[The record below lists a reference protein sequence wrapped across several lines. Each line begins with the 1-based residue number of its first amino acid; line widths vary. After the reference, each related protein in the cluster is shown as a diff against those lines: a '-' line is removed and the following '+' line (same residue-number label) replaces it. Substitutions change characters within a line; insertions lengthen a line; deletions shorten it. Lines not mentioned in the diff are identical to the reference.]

1 MLILNIKQ
9 SLRFLLATSILASSN
24 ATYAQSVIPVRDG
37 LNTAVNKIGNQY
49 NISGGTQAGGNLFY
63 SLQKLGLSTGEI
75 ANFLSSPS
83 IQNILTRV
91 TGGEASL
98 INGLIQVT
106 GGNSNLYI
114 LNPAGIVFGAT
125 ASLNVPANFSA
136 TTATAIQVGNGFFGM
151 NSSVDEVRS
160 LNGNINGFAFT
171 STLPSSGTSP
181 SGVILNQGDL
191 RTNVGQSVTLVGGI
205 VVNTGTI
212 ATPSGNITIAATPDN
227 KFIKI
232 TNEGNVLSLELPISD
247 RQALGNAPVL
257 RSVDLP
263 SLLTGKT
270 AGTAVVAGNLD
281 VAGANGG
288 NVQVLG
294 TNVNLS
300 GANIN
305 ASGFNGG
312 GSVLIGG
319 DYQGT
324 GTTPKS
330 LFTSVDANTKIHA
343 DALLNGNG
351 GKVIV
356 WSDGTTAFDGTI
368 TAKAGSLSG
377 NGGLVETS
385 GKSNLVVGNSANV
398 NTSALIGT
406 KGTWLLDPTNISVL
420 ASGGTD
426 ASVAA
431 ANANAGDST
440 INSSTVVSALNSS
453 NVTLTATNAIT
464 VNAAIDASSNANAGN
479 LTLTAPTTNL
489 NAPITLKGSSTLSGR
504 ATTVNVGAGGTVKN
518 GVDASA
524 AGGTVNL
531 AAATYTLANTVVISK
546 NLTVNGAGAAN
557 TTVSGNNAVRVL
569 VVNNNSTVNIN
580 GLTIANANN
589 INGAGINNSATI
601 NITNSTFSSNSVA
614 NSGGAIFNNVGGTTN
629 ITNSTF
635 SSNSV
640 PNGGGAILNN
650 GMTNISNSTFSSN
663 SADQRGGAIFNNNGS
678 TNITNSTFSSN
689 SGKVNG
695 GAILNTGE
703 ATTNITN
710 STFSSN
716 SSNQGGAIY
725 NIGKVTIANSILVG
739 NTATNGSEVFL
750 VGSGSITS
758 NGYNL
763 VGVNGN
769 AGGFTT
775 TATDLVLAG
784 AVSTAITALG
794 DYGGATQTF
803 ALVPNSPAI
812 DAGNNASAPET
823 DQRGLARIVNGTI
836 DIGSFESRGFTFTT
850 TGTPQSTTV
859 NQAFSTPLAVTVSSI
874 DNTPVNGGSITFTA
888 PSSTATAAFSG
899 SSTTTVAIASGVAT
913 APTLRANT
921 KAGNYTVTATA
932 KGAATA
938 ASFNLTN
945 TADVAASITN
955 NSITATGGTPQSTRV
970 NTNFANQLQVL
981 VKDQFGNVVPNSTVT
996 FTSPSTGASTA
1007 TTTTSATTDAN
1018 GLAQVSVT
1026 ANTIAGTFVTTGTT
1040 GGLTPASFSLT
1051 NNPDVAATITAT
1063 GGSSQ
1068 STRVNTNFANQ
1079 LQVLVRDQFGNV
1091 VPNSIVA
1098 FTSPSTGASTTPITS
1113 VTTDAS
1119 GLAQVSVTANTI
1131 SGTFVT
1137 TGTTGGLTP
1146 ANFNLT
1152 NTPDVP
1158 TSITATSSTA
1168 LSTLIN
1174 QAFKG
1179 TNNGANSSVDSKS
1192 TVKDEAEEKTN

>member
-1 MLILNIKQ
+1 M
-9 SLRFLLATSILASSN
+9 R
-24 ATYAQSVIPVRDG
+24 
-37 LNTAVNKIGNQY
+37 
-49 NISGGTQAGGNLFY
+49 
-63 SLQKLGLSTGEI
+63 
-75 ANFLSSPS
+75 
-83 IQNILTRV
+83 
-91 TGGEASL
+91 
-98 INGLIQVT
+98 
-106 GGNSNLYI
+106 
-114 LNPAGIVFGAT
+114 
-125 ASLNVPANFSA
+125 
-136 TTATAIQVGNGFFGM
+136 
-151 NSSVDEVRS
+151 
-160 LNGNINGFAFT
+160 
-171 STLPSSGTSP
+171 
-181 SGVILNQGDL
+181 
-191 RTNVGQSVTLVGGI
+191 
-205 VVNTGTI
+205 
-212 ATPSGNITIAATPDN
+212 
-227 KFIKI
+227 
-232 TNEGNVLSLELPISD
+232 
-247 RQALGNAPVL
+247 
-257 RSVDLP
+257 
-263 SLLTGKT
+263 
-270 AGTAVVAGNLD
+270 
-281 VAGANGG
+281 
-288 NVQVLG
+288 
-294 TNVNLS
+294 
-300 GANIN
+300 
-305 ASGFNGG
+305 
-312 GSVLIGG
+312 
-319 DYQGT
+319 
-324 GTTPKS
+324 
-330 LFTSVDANTKIHA
+330 
-343 DALLNGNG
+343 
-351 GKVIV
+351 
-356 WSDGTTAFDGTI
+356 
-368 TAKAGSLSG
+368 
-377 NGGLVETS
+377 
-385 GKSNLVVGNSANV
+385 
-398 NTSALIGT
+398 
-406 KGTWLLDPTNISVL
+406 
-420 ASGGTD
+420 
-426 ASVAA
+426 
-431 ANANAGDST
+431 
-440 INSSTVVSALNSS
+440 
-453 NVTLTATNAIT
+453 
-464 VNAAIDASSNANAGN
+464 NANAGN

-678 TNITNSTFSSN
+678 
-689 SGKVNG
+689 
-695 GAILNTGE
+695 
-703 ATTNITN
+703 TNITN

>member
-1 MLILNIKQ
+1 MPIAIVKQ
-9 SLRFLLATSILASSN
+9 SLRFLLATSILASAN
-24 ATYAQSVIPVRDG
+24 AAYAQSIVPARDG
-37 LNTAVNKIGNQY
+37 LNTSVNKIGNQY
-49 NISGGTQAGGNLFY
+49 NISGGTQAGANLFY

-75 ANFLSSPS
+75 ANFFSSPRV
-83 IQNILTRV
+83 QNILTRV

-136 TTATAIQVGNGFFGM
+136 TTATAVQVGNGWFGL
-151 NSSVDEVRS
+151 NSSVDEIRS

-171 STLPSSGTSP
+171 STLPSLGTSP

-232 TNEGNVLSLELPISD
+232 TNEGNVLSLELPISA

-257 RSVDLP
+257 RGVDLP

-270 AGTAVVAGNLD
+270 VGTAFVAGNLD

-312 GSVLIGG
+312 GTVLIGG

-330 LFTSVDANTKIHA
+330 LFTSIDANTKIHA

-385 GKSNLVVGNSANV
+385 GKSNLVVGNSAKV
-398 NTSALIGT
+398 NTSALNGT
-406 KGTWLLDPTNISVL
+406 KGTWLLDPTSITVV
-420 ASGGTD
+420 ASDGTD
-426 ASVAA
+426 ASVGA

-440 INSSTVVSALNSS
+440 INSSTVVSALNGT
-453 NVTLTATNAIT
+453 NVNLVATNVIT
-464 VNAAIDASSNANAGN
+464 VNAAINASSNANAGN

-489 NAPITLKGSSTLSGR
+489 NAPITLKGASTLSGT
-504 ATTVNVGAGGTVKN
+504 ATTVNVGASGTVQN

-531 AAATYTLANTVVISK
+531 AATTYTLAAKVAINK

-557 TTVSGNNAVRVL
+557 TKVSGNNAVQ
-569 VVNNNSTVNIN
+569 VVSIGGNSTVNIN
-580 GLTIANANN
+580 GLTVAKGRARDGSGVLVNPGSTLNLANSTFSSNAGSSSVSSGGAIYNSSGTIN
-589 INGAGINNSATI
+589 ITNSTFLSNAARGSGGAIYNNSSGTI
-601 NITNSTFSSNSVA
+601 NITNSTFSDNSA
-614 NSGGAIFNNVGGTTN
+614 RISGGAIYNSNGTIN

-635 SSNSV
+635 SN
-640 PNGGGAILNN
+640 
-650 GMTNISNSTFSSN
+650 NSTSISS
-663 SADQRGGAIFNNNGS
+663 SRGGAISNNNTSGKI
-678 TNITNSTFSSN
+678 NIT
-689 SGKVNG
+689 
-695 GAILNTGE
+695 
-703 ATTNITN
+703 
-710 STFSSN
+710 
-716 SSNQGGAIY
+716 
-725 NIGKVTIANSILVG
+725 NSILVG
-739 NTATNGSEVFL
+739 NTARTSGSEEV
-750 VGSGSITS
+750 SGNITS

-769 AGGFTT
+769 AGGFQTI
-775 TATDLVLAG
+775 ATDRVLAG

-812 DAGNNASAPET
+812 DAGNNASAPAT

-859 NQAFSTPLAVTVSSI
+859 NRAFSTPLAVTVSSM
-874 DNTPVNGGSITFTA
+874 DNTPVNGGTITFTA
-888 PSSTATAAFSG
+888 PSSDATRAAFFG
-899 SSTTTVAIASGVAT
+899 LLTTTVAIINGVAT
-913 APTLRANT
+913 APTLTANT

-932 KGAATA
+932 
-938 ASFNLTN
+938 
-945 TADVAASITN
+945 
-955 NSITATGGTPQSTRV
+955 
-970 NTNFANQLQVL
+970 
-981 VKDQFGNVVPNSTVT
+981 
-996 FTSPSTGASTA
+996 TGA
-1007 TTTTSATTDAN
+1007 
-1018 GLAQVSVT
+1018 V
-1026 ANTIAGTFVTTGTT
+1026 
-1040 GGLTPASFSLT
+1040 TPANFTLT
-1051 NNPDVAATITAT
+1051 NNPDVAASITAT
-1063 GGSSQ
+1063 SGTSQ

-1079 LQVLVRDQFGNV
+1079 LQVLVRDQFGNL
-1091 VPNSIVA
+1091 VPNSIVT
-1098 FTSPSTGASTTPITS
+1098 FTSPSTGASTATTTTA
-1113 VTTDAS
+1113 TTDAN
-1119 GLAQVSVTANTI
+1119 GVAQVSVRANTI
-1131 SGTFVT
+1131 SGSFVT
-1137 TGTTGGLTP
+1137 TGTSGEATP
-1146 ANFNLT
+1146 ANFTLT

-1158 TSITATSSTA
+1158 ASNTSFTLTNNPDVPVSTTATSGTA
-1168 LSTLIN
+1168 LSNVVN

-1179 TNNGANSSVDSKS
+1179 ANNSVGSQATKTLKDGAESVDSQATK
-1192 TVKDEAEEKTN
+1192 TLKDEAEEEKNLQFE